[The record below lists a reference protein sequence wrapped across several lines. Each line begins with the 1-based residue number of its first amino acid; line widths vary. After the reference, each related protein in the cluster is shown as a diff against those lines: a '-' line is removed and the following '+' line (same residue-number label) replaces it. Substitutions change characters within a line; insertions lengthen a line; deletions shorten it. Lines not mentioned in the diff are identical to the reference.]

1 MTRSPHRA
9 LLIYAQNKMPYGLFI
24 ADTGTPTHETICT
37 LIDALEDQHITLE
50 CPQSLGMYTSVDIT
64 PALPARKPHLTSI
77 CQVV

>member
-1 MTRSPHRA
+1 MHKTKYHT
-9 LLIYAQNKMPYGLFI
+9 GFFI

-37 LIDALEDQHITLE
+37 LIDTLIDTLEDQHITPE
-50 CPQSLGMYTSVDIT
+50 CPQSLGLYTSVDIT